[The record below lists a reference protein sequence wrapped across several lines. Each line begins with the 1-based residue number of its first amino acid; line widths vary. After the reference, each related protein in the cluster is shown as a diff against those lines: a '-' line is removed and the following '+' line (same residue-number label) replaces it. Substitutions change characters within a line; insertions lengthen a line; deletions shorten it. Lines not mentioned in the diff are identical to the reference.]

1 MSSETKFLKNVW
13 YCAGWA
19 EELNDDALVGRKI
32 LGKHLMLYRKQNG
45 DVVAVDDACPHRFA
59 PLHQGK
65 RIGDNV
71 QCPYHGLEFGPT
83 GECTKNPHGSGVI
96 PKACKIQ
103 DYPMVERHNALWIW
117 MGDAEKANP
126 DHIPDFSMTVPREGW
141 ATVYGNHSVKAGYE
155 LVVDNLLDR
164 SHVQYLHP
172 LLIQENLPDNYSDEH
187 STEVQGDVVW
197 DYHAQYNCPKVPFL
211 NMVWPEAPDFTEQ
224 FFNVRWEAPG
234 NMLLDA
240 GMSVMGSNREVG
252 FKVPSANLITPADE
266 NETHYFWNQCRNMRT
281 QDPEL
286 DKMIHAGVS
295 KTFAE
300 EDAKIIEDS
309 LPLMGGSSD
318 LMSLKPV
325 LLDIDEASMRCRRI
339 IASKIAAEQG

>member
-1 MSSETKFLKNVW
+1 MNSQTKFLKNAW

-19 EELNDDALVGRKI
+19 HELDNEALVGRKI
-32 LGKHLMLYRKQNG
+32 LGKHVMLYRKLDG
-45 DVVAVDDACPHRFA
+45 DVVAVNDACPHRFA

-65 RIGDNV
+65 RNGDSV
-71 QCPYHGLEFGPT
+71 ACPYHGLEFGPK
-83 GECTKNPHGSGVI
+83 GQCTHNPHGDGKI
-96 PKACKIQ
+96 PKACKI
-103 DYPMVERHNALWIW
+103 DSYPLVERWAALWIW
-117 MGDAEKANP
+117 MGDADKADP
-126 DHIPDFSMTVPREGW
+126 SMIPDFSMTVPREGW
-141 ATVYGNHSVKAGYE
+141 TTVYGSHSVNAEYQ

-187 STEVQGDVVW
+187 STEVNGEVVW

-211 NMVWPEAPDFTEQ
+211 NLVWPEAPDLTEQ
-224 FFNVRWEAPG
+224 FFNVRWEPPG

-252 FKVPSANLITPADE
+252 FKVPSCNLITPADE

-281 QDPEL
+281 DDAEL

-295 KTFAE
+295 KTFAT

-309 LPLMGGSSD
+309 LPLMGGNSD
-318 LMSLKPV
+318 LMSLNPV
-325 LLDIDEASMRCRRI
+325 LLPIDEASIRTRRI
-339 IASKIAAEQG
+339 MSQKIAAEQA